1 MLLCAQRIR
10 ESNLSPKKDY
20 SLDILSSDF
29 IDKVPVLVLGFD
41 SEGKIIYWNKKAEQ
55 ITGYKKSEVTK
66 RNVSFLSEIF
76 IQNKNIIN
84 ASANIDPSL
93 LLFKHRDDNM
103 ETTIETKNKEK
114 RNLVWNAY
122 SIKSENGK
130 KEVTVVLAMDVT
142 FKKLLQRDIAIKERH
157 IKTTTSR
164 LKKYISIDPQT
175 GLMNYRHFIHQLS
188 SSFYESFEK
197 GQALSLVL
205 LDIDYFCS
213 INNIHGVTQGNQ
225 ILRKLSLILKSKM
238 PKGSFVGRV
247 GGAEF
252 AIILPKTDIKNAFHF
267 ASTLFSHISDYNFGY
282 KSFDSSINL
291 SLHMAIGGYPHCEDI
306 CTSDQLFDR
315 VTDKLHEAKK
325 IGNKSIMIC
334 SSNEKLH
341 RENGNGQNHDSN
353 DFRYTMEFV
362 NALANTVKTKDYY
375 TQEHSAAMSDYAVDI
390 AKYMG
395 MQEAEITDVKF
406 GSVLHDIGK
415 IGIDKMILLKP
426 ASLSKTEFEI
436 IKQHPRIGAE
446 IIRNVHPLKGV
457 VPYVLYHHERY
468 DGTGYLEGLSGE
480 EIPLG
485 ARIISISDVFQALTS
500 DRPYRKSLPVKD
512 AFKIIK
518 TYSGKYFDPKVV
530 KAFFEVYS
538 DPQVKK

>member
-1 MLLCAQRIR
+1 
-10 ESNLSPKKDY
+10 
-20 SLDILSSDF
+20 
-29 IDKVPVLVLGFD
+29 
-41 SEGKIIYWNKKAEQ
+41 
-55 ITGYKKSEVTK
+55 
-66 RNVSFLSEIF
+66 
-76 IQNKNIIN
+76 
-84 ASANIDPSL
+84 
-93 LLFKHRDDNM
+93 M
-103 ETTIETKNKEK
+103 ETTIENKSKEK
-114 RNLVWNAY
+114 KNLIWNAY
-122 SIKSENGK
+122 SVKSK
-130 KEVTVVLAMDVT
+130 KDKGEITVVLAMDIT
-142 FKKLLQRDIAIKERH
+142 IRKLLQNDIAIKERH
-157 IKTTTSR
+157 IKTTTMR

-175 GLMNYRHFIHQLS
+175 GLMNYRHFMQKLG

-197 GQALSLVL
+197 GEALSLVL

-213 INNIHGVTQGNQ
+213 VNSIHGVTQGNQ
-225 ILRKLSLILKSKM
+225 ILRKLSVILKSKI
-238 PKGSFVGRV
+238 PKSSYVARV

-252 AIILPKTDIKNAFHF
+252 AIIMPNTDIKDAFKS
-267 ASTLFSHISDYNFGY
+267 ANSIFSYISDYDFGY
-282 KSFDSSINL
+282 KTFDSSINL

-306 CTSDQLFDR
+306 CTPDQLFDR
-315 VTDKLHEAKK
+315 VTDKLQEAKRM
-325 IGNKSIMIC
+325 GNKSIMLC
-334 SSNEKLH
+334 SSNEILQGDN
-341 RENGNGQNHDSN
+341 ENGQSIDKN

-395 MQEAEITDVKF
+395 MKESEITDVKF

-426 ASLSKTEFEI
+426 CSLSKTEFEI

-500 DRPYRKSLPVKD
+500 DRPYRKSLPIKD

-538 DPQVKK
+538 EPQ